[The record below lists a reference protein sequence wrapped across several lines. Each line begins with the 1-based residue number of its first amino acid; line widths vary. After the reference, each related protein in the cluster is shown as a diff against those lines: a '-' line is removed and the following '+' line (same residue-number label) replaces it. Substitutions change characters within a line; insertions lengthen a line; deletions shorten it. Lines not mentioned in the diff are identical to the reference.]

1 MLSVAQQ
8 TLKPS
13 FPFFQLS
20 LPLSLFCVSLVF
32 KTTARSLSLYL
43 GASHRIRRIPCA
55 HSRRHTRG
63 LLLLHSHLSSRHL
76 SSHRNASSCEKCSI
90 LETKGRRGRGEKELQ
105 FQNASDSFFFSFDR
119 SERRDMKAEEEETYR
134 CWWWR
139 ETRETRETRVL

>member
-1 MLSVAQQ
+1 MQKFLENYREKKVLSVAQQ

-20 LPLSLFCVSLVF
+20 LPLSLFCISIVF

-90 LETKGRRGRGEKELQ
+90 LETKGRRGRGKRSFSFKMLPIL
-105 FQNASDSFFFSFDR
+105 SFFLSI
-119 SERRDMKAEEEETYR
+119 EVNGET
-134 CWWWR
+134 
-139 ETRETRETRVL
+139 